1 MKSEKHIV
9 GAILLCIALLFLA
22 APQSHAIIRSPYPAK
37 SLPPYRGH
45 VTTTA
50 NGAISVAPKNGY

>member
-9 GAILLCIALLFLA
+9 GAILLCIAPLFLA
-22 APQSHAIIRSPYPAK
+22 APQSFAIIRSPHPAK

-45 VTTTA
+45 ATNIFGDA
-50 NGAISVAPKNGY
+50 FSAAAKNGH